1 MSATTFYATNYRRVQ
16 HKCVSVVCLLWY
28 ILTQSVHSRIECM
41 CVYQSEGKRAVNHIL
56 SSMATIA
63 TRLTELLVSAVE
75 CAE

>member
-28 ILTQSVHSRIECM
+28 ILTQSVCV